1 MRIRSKVGLVGGIP
15 IAIGAAIAVVAW
27 FLLAEAERTR
37 GGAVLAG
44 AVYRD
49 LLSVMRARDD
59 YVGATPA
66 ARERFATAF
75 SMVSDSA
82 RATRPLGAVRARS
95 RRARNDGASPGGFD
109 APSRPDGVAQRHHH
123 AKRPP
128 GHGYERSGRRA
139 DFIDRQGS

>member
-27 FLLAEAERTR
+27 FLLAEAERAR

-44 AVYRD
+44 GVYRD

-75 SMVSDSA
+75 STVF
-82 RATRPLGAVRARS
+82 G
-95 RRARNDGASPGGFD
+95 
-109 APSRPDGVAQRHHH
+109 
-123 AKRPP
+123 
-128 GHGYERSGRRA
+128 
-139 DFIDRQGS
+139 